1 MWYKKQTVYT
11 KRERNSKLEF
21 EFDTKSKTMNATSN
35 KKRAPRRKRAVR
47 APTIAHS
54 KKSNDNKMMMDKIP
68 KKYARSSPSIHL
80 LCGERDRGMAMA
92 MRSGVDNERDIVT
105 ERGINEE
112 SIRRYKPK
120 KGINLILRNIENVKK

>member
-54 KKSNDNKMMMDKIP
+54 KKSNDRNDDGQNTKEIR
-68 KKYARSSPSIHL
+68 AIITIHPPVMW
-80 LCGERDRGMAMA
+80 GER
-92 MRSGVDNERDIVT
+92 
-105 ERGINEE
+105 
-112 SIRRYKPK
+112 
-120 KGINLILRNIENVKK
+120 

>member
-92 MRSGVDNERDIVT
+92 MRSGQRERHCYR
-105 ERGINEE
+105 ERNQ
-112 SIRRYKPK
+112 
-120 KGINLILRNIENVKK
+120 